1 MRAQGALTPDLRKPI
16 ARAVKKI
23 GYQLGTAPGY
33 VVQIFPPE
41 YLV

>member
-1 MRAQGALTPDLRKPI
+1 MRAEGTVAANFRKPT
-16 ARAVKKI
+16 ARPLKKI

-41 YLV
+41 YLM